1 MIQLLVK
8 KKHGSS
14 LSSSVSWMWCQ
25 VLMCSLD
32 DKTNSCLSCCWQLS
46 KAVRVCQHNVL
57 LCLVDYWILLDH
69 CQRSSSP
76 YRSPTPLLVCK
87 LTTHLF
93 LAVALLWQIHFSHT
107 FALTNCECPIVK
119 MQALCG
125 VFSIR
130 CIFCCIL
137 RGTCVCHWY
146 CCLLLPTVYY
156 CYSLRSCWPGAL
168 SFPPAHLP
176 SPMVSFWGTLWS
188 ALYLWNNS
196 PSLFPISEILLY
208 PNWALVYC
216 HNGMSMSVFTRQSP
230 GCLLNIILGWKTSDM
245 FVYSLALVWSYG
257 TLFLCWSL

>member
-1 MIQLLVK
+1 MIQLLIK

-25 VLMCSLD
+25 VLVCSLD
-32 DKTNSCLSCCWQLS
+32 DKTNSCLSCFWQLS
-46 KAVRVCQHNVL
+46 KAIRVCQHDVL

-76 YRSPTPLLVCK
+76 YRSPAPLLVCK

-168 SFPPAHLP
+168 SSPLHIPLHLSSPSGETYDLLSIYETIVPICLP
-176 SPMVSFWGTLWS
+176 SVRFCCIQTELWYI
-188 ALYLWNNS
+188 ATMGCQCQCL
-196 PSLFPISEILLY
+196 
-208 PNWALVYC
+208 
-216 HNGMSMSVFTRQSP
+216 Q
-230 GCLLNIILGWKTSDM
+230 GCLLG
-245 FVYSLALVWSYG
+245 V
-257 TLFLCWSL
+257 C